1 MATEEQLVEYLRRV
15 SADLHETKL
24 RLRELEDRSREPV
37 AVVGMACRFPGG
49 ADSPEGLWR
58 LLDDGVDA
66 IGDFPADRG
75 WDLDALYHPDPG
87 HPGTSYVRQGGF
99 LYDFDRFDAAFF
111 GISPREALGMDPQQR
126 LVLETAWQAL
136 ERSGIDPAALSGT
149 STGVYTGVS
158 GQDYLSRTLRIPEG
172 FEGYA
177 TTGTLPSV
185 VSGRVA
191 YTLGLQ
197 GPAVTVDTACSAS
210 LVAIHLACQGL
221 RQGETTLALAGG
233 VNAMAT
239 SIMFTEFCR
248 LRTLS
253 PDGRCK
259 SFAADADGTGFSE
272 GVGLVVLE
280 RLSDA
285 RRNGHE
291 VLAVIRGSAVN
302 QDGASNGLTAPNDVA
317 QERVIAQALAS
328 AGLSPTEV
336 DAVEA
341 HGTGTALGDP
351 IEAEALIATYG
362 RDRPGGRPLWLGS
375 VKSNIGHTH
384 AAAGVAGL
392 IKMVMAMRH
401 RRLPA
406 NLHLD
411 EPTPHV
417 DWKTGG
423 VRLLTEAVEWPEAG
437 RPRRAAVS
445 AFGVSGTNAH
455 LILEQAAE
463 EEVPAAEDLPDGTVV
478 PWVLSARSAEALRGQ
493 AAALA
498 GRAGGLSRTAVG
510 WSLVAARSVF
520 EHRAVVVGTD
530 LDESLAGL
538 SALAA
543 GEDTSRRASA
553 PGAAVGWCG
562 SGAGVSGSG
571 FAVGGDGCGAAGFL
585 GCFRVADRGV

>member
-15 SADLHETKL
+15 SADLHETRL
-24 RLRELEDRSREPV
+24 RLRELEDRSQEPV
-37 AVVGMACRFPGG
+37 AVVGMACRFPGE
-49 ADSPEGLWR
+49 ADSPEALWR
-58 LLDDGVDA
+58 LVEDGVGA
-66 IGDFPADRG
+66 LGDFPADRG
-75 WDLDALYHPDPG
+75 WDLESLYHPDPE

-99 LYDFDRFDAAFF
+99 LYDADRFDAAFF
-111 GISPREALGMDPQQR
+111 GISPREAVGMDPQQR
-126 LVLETAWQAL
+126 LVLEAAWQAL
-136 ERSGIDPAALSGT
+136 ERAGIDPASLKGT
-149 STGVYTGVS
+149 SSGVSAGVS
-158 GQDYLSRTLRIPEG
+158 GQDSLSRTLRIPEG

-210 LVAIHLACQGL
+210 LVAIHLASQGL
-221 RQGETTLALAGG
+221 RQGEARLALAGG

-239 SIMFTEFCR
+239 PIMFTEFCR
-248 LRTLS
+248 LRTLA

-285 RRNGHE
+285 RRNGHR

-317 QERVIAQALAS
+317 QERVIAQALAA
-328 AGLSPTEV
+328 AGLSPGEV
-336 DAVEA
+336 DVVEA

-362 RDRPGGRPLWLGS
+362 RERPPGRPLWLGS

-401 RRLPA
+401 GVLPA
-406 NLHLD
+406 NLHLG

-417 DWKTGG
+417 DWATGG
-423 VRLLTEAVEWPEAG
+423 VRPLTEAVGWESDG
-437 RPRRAAVS
+437 HPRRAAVS

-455 LILEQAAE
+455 LILEQEPE
-463 EEVPAAEDLPDGTVV
+463 EQSAPGGEVPDGSVV
-478 PWVLSARSAEALRGQ
+478 PWVLSARTAGALRAQ
-493 AAALA
+493 A
-498 GRAGGLSRTAVG
+498 
-510 WSLVAARSVF
+510 
-520 EHRAVVVGTD
+520 
-530 LDESLAGL
+530 

-543 GEDTSRRASA
+543 RAGEWSRTD
-553 PGAAVGWCG
+553 VGW
-562 SGAGVSGSG
+562 
-571 FAVGGDGCGAAGFL
+571 
-585 GCFRVADRGV
+585 